1 MKYLLGIIVLCFFL
15 ACSNFQKSNNPN
27 STRKSV
33 LAVKLTREDAKES
46 CEALAIVKG
55 TYLGLKPN
63 RRKALEDMRQKAF
76 DKGANFVRLDSQSEA
91 GTTAQGMAFKCPE
104 PI

>member
-1 MKYLLGIIVLCFFL
+1 MKYFLGIPVLCIFL
-15 ACSNFQKSNNPN
+15 SCSSFQKS
-27 STRKSV
+27 TRSSGKSV
-33 LAVKLTREDAKES
+33 YSVKVTREDAKES
-46 CEALAIVKG
+46 CEAVAIVKG

-63 RRKALEDMRQKAF
+63 RIKALEDMRQKAF

-104 PI
+104 RKN

>member
-1 MKYLLGIIVLCFFL
+1 MKYLFGFPILCLFL
-15 ACSNFQKSNNPN
+15 SCSSFQKSTG
-27 STRKSV
+27 SARKSV
-33 LAVKLTREDAKES
+33 LSVKVTREDAKES
-46 CEALAIVKG
+46 CEAVALVKG

-63 RRKALEDMRQKAF
+63 RIKALEDMRQKAF

-104 PI
+104 PK